1 MKTIEQ
7 WEQSAYDIHCQRE
20 YDKHCQNELDKSIP
34 IHQKVGTVIPFSK
47 TVDRDPNPRIP
58 LSVPVPYVSIS
69 KREALFWVVL
79 VAVWLGYLFFGPGER

>member
-7 WEQSAYDIHCQRE
+7 WEQSAPDRNWDNLPTYEKQ
-20 YDKHCQNELDKSIP
+20 SIP

-69 KREALFWVVL
+69 KREALFWVVAI
-79 VAVWLGYLFFGPGER
+79 AVWLGYLFFGPGEW